1 MPKTYLQ
8 SLLGAQEQILLIARQ
23 HWFTLAS
30 AILLEIVLILIGIA
44 AVVVGLVFSPA
55 IPFLLIP
62 LLIVGALFIIV
73 PLFTMIRDIL
83 IWWNK
88 QYVVTSRRVMQ
99 VSGIINKNVIDSSL
113 EKVNDIKMEQ
123 SIFGRLFNY
132 GDLEILTASELGVNL
147 FRRLDD
153 PINFKTAMLNAKARL
168 EKVDEDESPKEDI
181 PAMIAHLDQLRQ
193 KGILTEEEFQK
204 KKMELLAKM

>member
-1 MPKTYLQ
+1 MPKNYLI
-8 SLLGAQEQILLIARQ
+8 SLLGEGEQILLVARQ
-23 HWFTLAS
+23 HWFTLVS

-44 AVVVGLVFSPA
+44 AVAVGLVFSPA

-73 PLFTMIRDIL
+73 PLFTMVRDLL

-88 QYVVTSRRVMQ
+88 QYVVTNRRVMQ
-99 VSGIINKNVIDSSL
+99 LSGIINKNVIDSSL

-123 SIFGRLFNY
+123 SVFGRLFGY
-132 GDLEILTASELGVNL
+132 GDIEILTASELGVNL
-147 FRRLDD
+147 FRRIGD
-153 PINFKTAMLNAKARL
+153 PIRFKTALLNAKAKL
-168 EKVDEDESPKEDI
+168 ERGEEEEFRPEDI
-181 PAMIAHLDQLRQ
+181 PAMIANLDQLRQ

-204 KKMELLAKM
+204 KKAELLAKM

>member
-23 HWFTLAS
+23 HWFTLVS
-30 AILLEIVLILIGIA
+30 AVLLEIVLILIGIA

-62 LLIVGALFIIV
+62 LLIIGALFIIV
-73 PLFTMIRDIL
+73 PLFTMIRDLL

-99 VSGIINKNVIDSSL
+99 ISGIINKNVIDSSL

-168 EKVDEDESPKEDI
+168 ERIDEDESSKEDI
-181 PAMIAHLDQLRQ
+181 PAMIANLDQLRQ
-193 KGILTEEEFQK
+193 KGVLTEEEFQK
-204 KKMELLAKM
+204 KKAELLAKM